1 MAPFAQRIPEINPHN
16 MELIDSHCHLKKF
29 KEKGELPTVFE
40 RAAEANVGRMIAVGT
55 SPDDWVPYREMH
67 TAHPGKVDY
76 TVGLHPC
83 YVDEDWEAAVSQI
96 STFFMPPSA
105 PVAIGELGLDFF
117 HLPKD
122 PIQAGET
129 ILLQEEAM
137 RQQLML
143 ADGLDCPIIIHSR
156 DCFKECVKLIDES
169 GIDWA
174 RVVFHCFSYGKE
186 EMRQLNER
194 GGRGSFTGI
203 VTYKNANEVRVALRT
218 QGIERLMLETDC
230 PYLTPEPH
238 RGKPNE
244 PAYLAHIAERCA
256 EALAMS
262 LDELAAQ
269 TTANTKAFFNLQ

>member
-1 MAPFAQRIPEINPHN
+1 

-29 KEKGELPTVFE
+29 KDKGELPAVLE
-40 RAAEANVGRMIAVGT
+40 QAADARVLRMIAVGT

-67 TAHPGKVDY
+67 AAHSGKIDY

-96 STFFMPPSA
+96 STFFMPPNA

-122 PIQAGET
+122 PVQAGEI
-129 ILLQEEAM
+129 ILMQEEAM

-156 DCFKECVKLIDES
+156 DCFNECVKLIDES

-174 RVVFHCFSYGKE
+174 RVVFHCFSYGPE
-186 EMRQLNER
+186 EMQQLNER

-203 VTYKNANEVRVALRT
+203 VTYKSAHNVRDALRK

-238 RGKPNE
+238 RGKPNQ

-256 EALAMS
+256 EVLEVDLETLSM
-262 LDELAAQ
+262 Q
-269 TTANTKAFFNLQ
+269 TSENAKQFFQLSDS

>member
-1 MAPFAQRIPEINPHN
+1 

-29 KEKGELPTVFE
+29 KDKGELPAVLE
-40 RAAEANVGRMIAVGT
+40 QAADDHVQRMIVVGT
-55 SPDDWVPYREMH
+55 SPEDWVPYREMH
-67 TAHPGKVDY
+67 AAHSGKIDY

-96 STFFMPPSA
+96 STFFMPPNA

-122 PIQAGET
+122 PVQAGEV
-129 ILLQEEAM
+129 ILMQEEAM

-156 DCFKECVKLIDES
+156 DCFNECIKLIDES

-174 RVVFHCFSYGKE
+174 RVVFHCFSYGPE
-186 EMRQLNER
+186 EIRLLNER

-203 VTYKNANEVRVALRT
+203 LTYKNAHNVREALRA

-238 RGKPNE
+238 RGKPNQ
-244 PAYLAHIAERCA
+244 PAYLTHIAERCA
-256 EALAMS
+256 EVLEVDLETLS
-262 LDELAAQ
+262 IQ
-269 TTANTKAFFNLQ
+269 TTENAKQFFQLTDS